1 MSSVRS
7 RLGTLLVAGVLTTV
21 TMLVVQQLFL
31 VIAFIAAVPGAVVA
45 GLFAAWSRPTD
56 DLRARTRTAAG
67 AAVIAVVVLALWM
80 LGSSPA
86 SHAVR
91 IVLGWAVVAIWLT
104 VLHSAVTAVASSIR
118 HRMRGGQAALPW
130 SA

>member
-31 VIAFIAAVPGAVVA
+31 VIGLIAAVLGAVVG
-45 GLFAAWSRPTD
+45 GLFAAWARPMD
-56 DLRARTRTAAG
+56 DLRERIRTAAG
-67 AAVIAVVVLALWM
+67 AAVMAVVLVALSM
-80 LGSSPA
+80 LESSPA

-91 IVLGWAVVAIWLT
+91 IVLGWVVIAIWLT
-104 VLHSAVTAVASSIR
+104 VLHFAVTAVAFSIR
-118 HRMRGGQAALPW
+118 QRMRGGQVARPW